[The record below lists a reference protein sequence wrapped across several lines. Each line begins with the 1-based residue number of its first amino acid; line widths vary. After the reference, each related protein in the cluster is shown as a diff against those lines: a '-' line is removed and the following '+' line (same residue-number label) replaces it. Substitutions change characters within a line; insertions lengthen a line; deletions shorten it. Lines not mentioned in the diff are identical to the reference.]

1 MAPRRPHAC
10 AWCEAPL
17 PASAAAVPGGLRC
30 PRCAAVTTDPW
41 PDDAELD
48 AAYATA
54 YRPEGGRF
62 GGPGDALLA
71 RTRALPARRVDRLAP
86 PGPVLDVGSG
96 EGWLV
101 EALRRRGRDARGL
114 ERADGDL
121 LDHHGPEGAAR
132 AGAGAGAGAAAGGY
146 AAVVFWH
153 SLEHL
158 RRPGAALAHAARL
171 LAPGGLLVVAL
182 PDPSSVQA
190 RLFGERWL
198 ALDPP
203 RHLVHVPA
211 RTLTARLADLGLRV
225 ETTSGLRG
233 GQVAFGWLHGLVG
246 ALPGHPDLY
255 AAIRRPEARV
265 DPLTPRE
272 RALTLAAGTALAPV
286 ALAAAAAEA
295 AARRAGTTY
304 VEARAAA

>member
-17 PASAAAVPGGLRC
+17 PASAASVPGGPALPGLRC
-30 PRCAAVTTDPW
+30 R
-41 PDDAELD
+41 DDRSVAGRRRARRRLRHR
-48 AAYATA
+48 
-54 YRPEGGRF
+54 YRPASGRF

-71 RTRALPARRVDRLAP
+71 RSRALPARRIDRLAP
-86 PGPVLDVGSG
+86 PGPILDVGSG

-101 EALRRRGRDARGL
+101 DALGRRGREARGL
-114 ERADGDL
+114 EREDGDL
-121 LDHHGPEGAAR
+121 LDH
-132 AGAGAGAGAAAGGY
+132 AGTY
-146 AAVVFWH
+146 AAIVFWH

-158 RRPGAALAHAARL
+158 RRPGAALDHAGTL
-171 LAPGGLLVVAL
+171 LRPGGLLVVAL
-182 PDPSSVQA
+182 PDPSSLQA

-211 RTLTARLADLGLRV
+211 ATLLRRLADLGLRV
-225 ETTSGLRG
+225 ETVGGLRG

-246 ALPGHPDLY
+246 ALPRHPDLY
-255 AAIRRPEARV
+255 AAIRRPEAR
-265 DPLTPRE
+265 DRPLAPRR
-272 RALTLAAGTALAPV
+272 RAATLAAGTALAPV

-295 AARRAGTTY
+295 AAGRAGTTY
-304 VEARAAA
+304 IEARAAA

>member
-17 PASAAAVPGGLRC
+17 PASAASVPGGLRC
-30 PRCAAVTTDPW
+30 PACYAVTTDPW
-41 PDDAELD
+41 PGDAELD
-48 AAYATA
+48 AAYAAA
-54 YRPEGGRF
+54 YRPDGGRF

-71 RTRALPARRVDRLAP
+71 RSRALPARRIDRLAP
-86 PGPVLDVGSG
+86 PGPILDVGSG

-101 EALRRRGRDARGL
+101 DALRRRGRDARGL
-114 ERADGDL
+114 EREDGDL
-121 LDHHGPEGAAR
+121 LDHTGA
-132 AGAGAGAGAAAGGY
+132 Y
-146 AAVVFWH
+146 AAIVFWH

-158 RRPGAALAHAARL
+158 RRPGAALAHAASL
-171 LAPGGLLVVAL
+171 LRPGGLLVVAL
-182 PDPSSVQA
+182 PDPSSLQA

-211 RTLTARLADLGLRV
+211 ATLLRRLGELGLRV
-225 ETTSGLRG
+225 ETAGGLRG

-246 ALPGHPDLY
+246 ALPRHPDLY
-255 AAIRRPEARV
+255 AAIRRPEAR
-265 DPLTPRE
+265 DRPLATRR
-272 RALTLAAGTALAPV
+272 RAATLAAGTALAPV

-295 AARRAGTTY
+295 AAGRAGTTY

>member
-17 PASAAAVPGGLRC
+17 PASAPPVPGGLRC

-41 PDDAELD
+41 PTSAELD

-71 RTRALPARRVDRLAP
+71 RARALPARRIDRLAP
-86 PGPVLDVGSG
+86 PGPVLDVGAG

-101 EALRRRGRDARGL
+101 DALRRRGRDARGL
-114 ERADGDL
+114 EREDGDL
-121 LDHHGPEGAAR
+121 LDHGGP
-132 AGAGAGAGAAAGGY
+132 GGGSAY
-146 AAVVFWH
+146 AAIVFWH

-158 RRPGAALAHAARL
+158 PRPGAALDHAVSL
-171 LAPGGLLVVAL
+171 LRPGGLLVVAL

-190 RLFGERWL
+190 RLFGARWL

-211 RTLTARLADLGLRV
+211 ATLLARLRVRGLKV
-225 ETTSGLRG
+225 ETVGGLRG

-255 AAIRRPEARV
+255 AAIRRPEAR
-265 DPLTPRE
+265 DEPLSPRR
-272 RALTLAAGTALAPV
+272 RAATLAAGTALAPV
-286 ALAAAAAEA
+286 ALTAAATEA

-304 VEARAAA
+304 VEARAAG